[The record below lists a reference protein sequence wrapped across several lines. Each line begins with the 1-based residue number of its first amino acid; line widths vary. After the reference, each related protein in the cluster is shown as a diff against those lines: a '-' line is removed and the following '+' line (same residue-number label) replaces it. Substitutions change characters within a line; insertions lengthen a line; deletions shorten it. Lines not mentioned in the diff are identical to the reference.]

1 MKIAYKH
8 LVRNISPK
16 PNIQDISSKLI
27 QLGHE
32 HEVENDIFDMEFT
45 PNRGDCLSLLG
56 IQRDLN
62 IFYKINNHY
71 PIYDK
76 KIKKFNINFANHEKV
91 ACPKIS
97 FLKIQISNNI
107 KEYNG
112 VLKDYFKDLE
122 INRNNFFTDIS
133 NYISYE
139 MGQPTHC
146 YDASKIRDKIFF
158 KKINEDCLFET
169 LFDKEIKLTG
179 ENYVF
184 ADKNKIINLA
194 GVVGDKSTSC
204 SPTTREVIIEC
215 AYFQPEIIIGKSIK
229 YDVISEAS
237 HKFER
242 GVDINNHDLVLRRF
256 LKIVEDHAEIIKVEL
271 ITESNAKF
279 INKEIEFSSKYIN
292 KILGTSIDD
301 KQYKNFL
308 ENLFFK
314 VNNDKVIVPS
324 FRSDIAHQNDL
335 AEEVARLIGYDD
347 IPKKEFNI
355 IQNVVSSQSIE
366 NNIKSL
372 LIDNGFCEVI
382 NFPFVNSSN
391 EKSFT
396 LDNPLYLN
404 KPYLRVDLKESLLN
418 NLIFNE
424 RRQKDS
430 IKLFEVSKIYNHSNV
445 NQPKFSLGL
454 IASGRIG
461 KNYINFSKKVE
472 KKYIFDIFKDYISSD
487 YMVINEISNEIKDRK
502 SKDKIFYFEI
512 DLDKVSLDLLDYQPN
527 NKPPENF
534 IQYSQIS
541 EFPISNRDLS
551 FLIKDQSSLGK
562 LQDIIFSFNNDILK
576 EIFIFD
582 YYNNHEL
589 NQLKIGFRFV
599 FQSNERTMKDEEID
613 CVMEEIIKSSLEIKN
628 VDIPGLQK

>member
-279 INKEIEFSSKYIN
+279 KNKEIEFSSKYIN

-335 AEEVARLIGYDD
+335 AEEISRVIGYDN
-347 IPKKEFNI
+347 IPRKEFTIPSKNKEL
-355 IQNVVSSQSIE
+355 NLNEAKLKKYLTSY
-366 NNIKSL
+366 
-372 LIDNGFCEVI
+372 GFSEVI
-382 NFPFVNSSN
+382 NFPFVSENTVKSIKVDNSLDSN
-391 EKSFT
+391 KEFLRTNLKKS
-396 LDNPLYLN
+396 LI
-404 KPYLRVDLKESLLN
+404 N
-418 NLIFNE
+418 NLIYNE

-430 IKLFEVSKIYNHSNV
+430 IKLFEVSDVYSYDKDIKK
-445 NQPKFSLGL
+445 QRMIGI
-454 IASGRIG
+454 IASGRVG
-461 KNYINFSKKVE
+461 NNYEEFSSIID
-472 KKYIFDIFKDYISSD
+472 KKYLKKILNSFLK
-487 YMVINEISNEIKDRK
+487 INESSFESVSRESLSTK
-502 SKDKIFYFEI
+502 SKHPITYLEI
-512 DLDKVSLDLLDYQPN
+512 DLSDFEQDDFIYDDSISICKSFITYQTISDFPVSTRDVSFSITNYDGLKKLEDDMLSYK
-527 NKPPENF
+527 NK
-534 IQYSQIS
+534 
-541 EFPISNRDLS
+541 
-551 FLIKDQSSLGK
+551 
-562 LQDIIFSFNNDILK
+562 ILK
-576 EIFIFD
+576 ESFIFD
-582 YYNNHEL
+582 YYENI
-589 NQLKIGFRFV
+589 KIPEIKLGFRFV
-599 FQSNERTMKDEEID
+599 FQAGNRTITDHEVDQIINDIID
-613 CVMEEIIKSSLEIKN
+613 IAYKIDTVK
-628 VDIPGLQK
+628 VPGM